1 MATYETSD
9 ESVVVVIGSGAG
21 GGTLANELCQK
32 GVNVVLLEAGKRQS
46 TATYVN
52 DEWASFGQLAW
63 TDKRT
68 TSGTWRVARDFP
80 NLPAWTCK
88 TVGGT
93 TTHWAGSS
101 LRIPRHRSTRPAPR
115 VLRHAH
121 RARRCRQGFR
131 RGLLRQGRQ
140 GAAPEGARGVRRLQ
154 LHRDG
159 AAAPQLAVDAA
170 SQWAREL
177 VRPGRTELPAAHD
190 RFGLRHLRQAGAHVA
205 RNDHGGHR
213 HRRVR
218 QQSEARVHRR
228 LRDGNSLPRPALH
241 GCVPQSWGVG
251 TRVHLGDGRVR
262 EHGRHVAGR

>member
-32 GVNVVLLEAGKRQS
+32 GVSVVLLEAGKRQS

-93 TTHWAGSS
+93 TTHWAGAS
-101 LRIPRHRSTRPAPR
+101 LRLQRHEFKALTTY
-115 VLRHAH
+115 
-121 RARRCRQGFR
+121 
-131 RGLLRQGRQ
+131 GRI
-140 GAAPEGARGVRRLQ
+140 EGANLLDWPLTYEELAPYYDKAEDKLGVTRTHDIAGLPGNNNFKVF
-154 LHRDG
+154 HNG
-159 AAAPQLAVDAA
+159 AKKL
-170 SQWAREL
+170 
-177 VRPGRTELPAAHD
+177 
-190 RFGLRHLRQAGAHVA
+190 
-205 RNDHGGHR
+205 
-213 HRRVR
+213 
-218 QQSEARVHRR
+218 
-228 LRDGNSLPRPALH
+228 
-241 GCVPQSWGVG
+241 
-251 TRVHLGDGRVR
+251 
-262 EHGRHVAGR
+262 